1 MHKINRFLLGFER
14 MVMMAFARTF
24 LEFNVRFEQPLPGG
38 AKIFAPNHPTTTDPF
53 LMSLV
58 TQEPLIILVNKR
70 IFKLPL
76 VGKLIEKAGT
86 IPVDKDG
93 GEGEVIITQTAN
105 LLSTGIPVAIFPE
118 GRLSP
123 DVTSLARLHT
133 GVTRIALKA
142 DCPVI
147 PVGIYLHKH
156 SIKSH
161 YFHKQYRL
169 DESRWILHGKY
180 YITVG
185 EPLYFKGDVNDHIL
199 VQQFTQQ
206 LSEEMQRLMLISEA
220 RANQKSIAW
229 NPIIPLFARSMN
241 R

>member
-1 MHKINRFLLGFER
+1 MNKINRFLLGIER
-14 MVMMAFARTF
+14 MIMMIFARIF
-24 LEFNVRFEQPLPGG
+24 LEFNVQFEEPLPKG

-70 IFKLPL
+70 ILKLPFI
-76 VGKLIEKAGT
+76 GKLIERAGT
-86 IPVDKDG
+86 IPVDKDS
-93 GEGEVIITQTAN
+93 GEGETIINQTAS
-105 LLSTGIPVAIFPE
+105 LLRTDIPVAIFPE

-123 DVTSLARLHT
+123 DVCTLAHLHT

-142 DCPVI
+142 NCPII
-147 PVGIYLHKH
+147 PVGIYLHQH
-156 SIKSH
+156 CIKKM
-161 YFHKQYRL
+161 YFNKQYQL

-185 EPLYFKGDVNDHIL
+185 EPHYFSGDVNDHAL
-199 VQQFTQQ
+199 VHQFTQQ
-206 LSEEMQRLMLISEA
+206 LSVEMQRLMAVSEA

-229 NPIIPLFARSMN
+229 NPLIPFFARSAN

>member
-1 MHKINRFLLGFER
+1 
-14 MVMMAFARTF
+14 MVFARIL
-24 LEFNVRFEQPLPGG
+24 LEFNVQFENPLAKG

-70 IFKLPL
+70 IFKLPF

-86 IPVDKDG
+86 IPIDKDG
-93 GEGEVIITQTAN
+93 GESKTIINQTAN

-133 GVTRIALKA
+133 GVMRIALKSG
-142 DCPVI
+142 CPIV

-156 SIKSH
+156 SIKRH
-161 YFHKQYRL
+161 YFNKQYQL
-169 DESRWILHGKY
+169 EESRWILHGKY

-185 EPLYFKGDVNDHIL
+185 KALNFSGDVDNHAL
-199 VQQFTQQ
+199 VKEFTQQ
-206 LSEEMQRLMLISEA
+206 LSAEMQRLMAISEA

-229 NPIIPLFARSMN
+229 NPLIPFFARPAN